1 MNLQHHVFK
10 GSCDLMEESSSLIV
24 VTLPGSVAIGI
35 VVVEITFLIYHLA
48 SRDQVPKGLCN
59 FVDGRFS

>member
-10 GSCDLMEESSSLIV
+10 GSCDLMEGSSSLIV

-48 SRDQVPKGLCN
+48 SRDQVPKGL
-59 FVDGRFS
+59 